1 MQVTLDWLQTTFA
14 TFCDGDWEHYYGIT
28 IETLDNPGW
37 RVTIDLVDT
46 DLAPHAFPPVDY
58 AASEQDWVHC
68 RVREGRFEGFG
79 GPYNLTDILRLF
91 RTWVDTIRAGEP
103 RRLMPVLS
111 ATGAHSTFERDP
123 CTGRVT
129 HYAEWRPQPNPQNPD
144 SWERVKEYHGTGK
157 SHYNKKLNQDIPTP
171 HVWDPYTLGEVR
183 PPTSDETPQT

>member
-1 MQVTLDWLQTTFA
+1 MMLTISWYRYMRIYQERTAMQVTLDWLQTTFA

-58 AASEQDWVHC
+58 AANEQDWVHC

-91 RTWVDTIRAGEP
+91 RTWVD
-103 RRLMPVLS
+103 
-111 ATGAHSTFERDP
+111 STL
-123 CTGRVT
+123 
-129 HYAEWRPQPNPQNPD
+129 Q
-144 SWERVKEYHGTGK
+144 
-157 SHYNKKLNQDIPTP
+157 P
-171 HVWDPYTLGEVR
+171 HVAFGE
-183 PPTSDETPQT
+183 